1 MKVFEEEAVSLDINE
16 LIKWVAALPPEKLFE
31 MSQDDRFTG
40 SEKRFL
46 YDTGRKISRKESLST
61 KQMQWL
67 NSIFT
72 KADSAETSSAYESSQ
87 EYVSRPHNSHE
98 HRHLCVR
105 LAWHDNG
112 WDGNICKEPENN
124 IYCVGEQSL
133 LSDRLRRLRDL
144 KVECSK
150 DCKGKSAN
158 NKALGDYQPPC
169 FWSINAFGNQQLEF
183 SHDNPAEKTYPHI
196 KESMPP
202 YSVISW
208 PFDLAFVRDP
218 AEQKKLGSYY
228 PKEIFERR
236 IKDFHGKVVE
246 DKSIAFLYCKFSNP
260 VSGDD
265 SDFLLVGCALV
276 SSKGSLNWF
285 NVSKETLQAT
295 KDKKKEPNFPT
306 LNWALRYSMDYENT
320 GIRIPY
326 QEYLK
331 LIDVPG
337 GLPQS
342 YLDDIKI
349 VIREP
354 ELVDG
359 FTYVA
364 KHVDDDQAI
373 FLLMKLRQ
381 SILEIKRH
389 ALLKGFDS
397 DKQLSKIDSLLA
409 HAWRSRSYFPG
420 LKPLILAT
428 LNRNSSDSKDVDEFI
443 STLALTS
450 VDTFATLKSLISESA
465 AISNHKDLIGDLIDN
480 IESYALDADQ
490 FIRLSTLNLTTLQFR
505 RILKQ
510 DGLEHS
516 PDQVANNPYLLFESY
531 EPQEQDTDKT
541 SGEKIDALVDL
552 FKIDIALYP
561 HRKYQER
568 NPTFHNW
575 KLNDKR
581 RIRAVLVLLLR
592 ELESMGHCYD
602 TASNLAKQIEK
613 YPLFYQI
620 GDDYRTNIN
629 LNALET
635 GYRVHFEESVIVG
648 KLDGQT
654 IYYLKEVYDDEQ
666 FVINTIEKLMA
677 ASDNNVKVE
686 EALVEQAKSAS
697 TELKRKIGDRFP
709 VQEFIAERERLYSV
723 LPFRKFS
730 VLTGSPGAGK
740 SFELLKLVEFL
751 GKSQERYLILSLT
764 GKAVLRL
771 KNNELGIKNV
781 QAKTIDKF
789 LTEIER
795 QKGVKSIVNNLIIE
809 EASMADLHKLAELL
823 RAVDPLGS
831 HFRRLILVGDE
842 NQLPPIGYGK
852 PFADILDSLKS
863 DSKIAD
869 RHFVSLTTNCRA
881 ELPEDFI
888 GFTKIFSNENK
899 MAEQVLANVVEKC
912 GTSGVSL
919 YTWASKEKLYDQIKE
934 EFSKLTSNPKDLS
947 DGLDQVLGLTPG
959 YKEKPDGIDNFQVM
973 SPYRMGHSGVSGLNL
988 LFQSEFRKSDQFTQ
1002 KLGEMSFRVGDKLIH
1017 TKNEYIDNELYVSNG
1032 SFGIAAG
1039 YNSIFFA
1046 EKDSASRFSDLRSPE
1061 NLELAYAITVHK
1073 SQGSGFRHVF
1083 IVIPKRKGLLS
1094 RELMFTA
1101 LTRTKEKVTVFVES
1115 SDQKETKKLL
1125 NQICSNSSIAGI
1137 RTTLAIGPSKEFAY
1151 IPEEGVEV
1159 KSRVEYIIYRKL
1171 SEAKAKIGG
1180 FEFKYENTYELQNG
1194 SFDFHPDFTI
1204 WLEDNKTIYWE
1215 HLGRVHDKSY
1225 IKMWDE
1231 RRKIYESKGDFE
1243 KVLTTDEVNGISDEK
1258 IEAIIKGLLENNLKT
1273 EDSANRYS
1281 RMHFSLR

>member
-1 MKVFEEEAVSLDINE
+1 MSLNINE
-16 LIKWVAALPPEKLFE
+16 LIKWVSTLPPEKLFE
-31 MSQDDRFTG
+31 MSQDNRFSG
-40 SEKRFL
+40 QEKRFL
-46 YDTGRKISRKESLST
+46 YDVAKKLARKEPLST
-61 KQMQWL
+61 KQIHWL
-67 NSIFT
+67 NSIFSKMEEANIST
-72 KADSAETSSAYESSQ
+72 TYQSTDA
-87 EYVSRPHNSHE
+87 YVSRPYSGSGE

-112 WDGNICKEPENN
+112 WDGNICTDPENN

-133 LSDRLRRLRDL
+133 LSDRLRRRRNLS
-144 KVECSK
+144 VECRS

-158 NKALGDYQPPC
+158 NKSLGDYQPPC
-169 FWSINAFGNQQLEF
+169 FWSINAFGKQNLEF
-183 SHDNPAEKTYPHI
+183 EHDNPAEKDFPYI
-196 KESMPP
+196 KEPVPP

-208 PFDLAFVRDP
+208 PFDLSFVRDP
-218 AEQKKLGSYY
+218 SEAKQLGSYY
-228 PKEIFERR
+228 RKEIFERR

-265 SDFLLVGCALV
+265 SDYLLVGCALV

-285 NVSKETLQAT
+285 NVTNEVLQAT
-295 KDKKKEPNFPT
+295 KDKKGEPNFPT

-331 LIDVPG
+331 LINAPG
-337 GLPQS
+337 GVPQS
-342 YLDDIKI
+342 YLDEIKI
-349 VIREP
+349 VIQEP
-354 ELVDG
+354 ELIDG

-381 SILEIKRH
+381 SVLEIKRH
-389 ALLKGFDS
+389 ALLKDFDAE
-397 DKQLSKIDSLLA
+397 KQLSKIDFLLA
-409 HAWRSRSYFPG
+409 HAWRSRTYFPG
-420 LKPLILAT
+420 LKPLVLAI
-428 LNRNSSDSKDVDEFI
+428 LNRNSSDSKDVDAFI
-443 STLALTS
+443 SSISLDL
-450 VDTFATLKSLISESA
+450 VDTFENLNELLSGECSPGKHHALV
-465 AISNHKDLIGDLIDN
+465 GDLIDA
-480 IESYALDADQ
+480 IESYSLEVDQ
-490 FIRLSTLNLTTLQFR
+490 FIRLATLNLTSLQFK

-510 DGLEHS
+510 NGLKDS
-516 PDQVANNPYLLFESY
+516 PAQVANNPYLLFESY
-531 EPQEQDTDKT
+531 IPQEQDTDKT
-541 SGEKIDALVDL
+541 SGEKIDGFVDL

-568 NPTFHNW
+568 NTTFHNW

-581 RIRAVLVLLLR
+581 RIRAVLVSLLR
-592 ELESMGHCYD
+592 ELESKGHCYD
-602 TASNLAKQIEK
+602 TATNLAKKIEK

-620 GDDYRTNIN
+620 GDEYRTNID

-635 GYRVHFEESVIVG
+635 GYRIHFEERVIVS
-648 KLDGQT
+648 KFDGQT

-666 FVINTIEKLMA
+666 YVIHTIEKLMA
-677 ASDNNVKVE
+677 ASDNNIQIDPS
-686 EALVEQAKSAS
+686 LIDQAKSAS
-697 TELKRKIGDRFP
+697 EELNNRLGDRFP
-709 VQEFIAERERLYSV
+709 VQEFISERERLYSV

-740 SFELLKLVEFL
+740 SFELLKLVQFL
-751 GKSQERYLILSLT
+751 SKSQENYLILSLT

-781 QAKTIDKF
+781 HAKTIDKF
-789 LTEIER
+789 LMEIER
-795 QKGVKSIVNNLIIE
+795 QKGVKNIVNNLIIE

-823 RAVDPLGS
+823 RAVDPLS
-831 HFRRLILVGDE
+831 NHFRRLILVGDE

-852 PFADILDSLKS
+852 PFADIIDSLKS

-888 GFTKIFSNENK
+888 SFTKVFANENK
-899 MAEQVLANVVEKC
+899 MVEQVLAGIVENG
-912 GTSGVSL
+912 GTFGVNL
-919 YTWASKEKLYDQIKE
+919 RTWTTKE
-934 EFSKLTSNPKDLS
+934 ELYEQIENEFTKLTNSPKDLS
-947 DGLDQVLGLTPG
+947 EGLDQVFGLSSG
-959 YKEKPDGIDNFQVM
+959 YKGRPLGIDNFQVI
-973 SPYRMGHSGVSGLNL
+973 SPYRTGHSGVSGLNL
-988 LFQSEFRKSDQFTQ
+988 FFQSEFRKSDQYTK
-1002 KLGEMSFRVGDKLIH
+1002 KLGEMSFKVGDKLIH
-1017 TKNEYIDNELYVSNG
+1017 TKNEYADSELFVSNG
-1032 SFGIAAG
+1032 SFGLATG
-1039 YNSIFFA
+1039 YNSVFFS
-1046 EKDSASRFSDLRSPE
+1046 EKEEVSRFSDLRSPE

-1073 SQGSGFRHVF
+1073 SQGSGFRNVF
-1083 IVIPKRKGLLS
+1083 IVIPKRTGLLN

-1101 LTRTKEKVTVFVES
+1101 LTRTKERVTVFVES
-1115 SDQKETKKLL
+1115 SDQKETKRLL

-1137 RTTLAIGPSKEFAY
+1137 RTTLSIGPSKEFAY
-1151 IPEEGVEV
+1151 IPEDGVEV

-1171 SEAKAKIGG
+1171 SEARAKIGG
-1180 FEFKYENTYELQNG
+1180 FEFKYENTYELRNG

-1204 WLEDNKTIYWE
+1204 WLQDNKTIYWE
-1215 HLGRVHDKSY
+1215 HLGRVHDKAY

-1243 KVLTTDEVNGISDEK
+1243 KVLTTDETNGISDDK
-1258 IEAIIKGLLENNLKT
+1258 IEAIIKGLLEGSLTT
-1273 EDSANRYS
+1273 EDPANRYS